1 MDVQK
6 KKLVTAMLTAALVIT
21 PVSGSAFLMD
31 AGSTAA
37 ASKLDDLM
45 EDMFGAVETST
56 SAQPYSSNTRNGY
69 YGGSYSLRVP
79 VKNYTLVQFDAPSIS
94 AGCSGISLSAG
105 SFSVLNADE
114 FKQMIRTIG
123 ANAGMYFFK
132 LALDVISPRINAII
146 TSLEKFMQSINLNNI
161 NTCKAGETLVNAMR
175 GDGQAVADI
184 NAAIDGAV
192 TAAGTVWRS
201 AKNVI
206 SDRTSDF
213 NKQKDEVLANV
224 DPKAVPGGNMIWRL
238 LIQKEVAESVGT
250 AAVVPD
256 VNIMREYMMSMVGA
270 LVIVPADGLKD
281 AEGTKLSS
289 ECTSATCI
297 DNNPVYKVTK
307 TVGITIDALYNGGD
321 GTRKYWACGK
331 SGRDELQCHQPEMA
345 VFDFKGTRKVIH
357 SMFYGSDEANVAQP
371 GSLVDNLSKGLPLT
385 PDQIKALQVLP
396 PDFVRN
402 LEAVQKDPQAVHL
415 LVTAYKEALALRMAA
430 NLGAALVGAIQ
441 MAENGKVKAG
451 EIKLNLTKFQED
463 ALLERS
469 KEIDTYL
476 AKANDAQFG
485 AMMATIT
492 AKTLAW
498 QVPRLMANPIGG

>member
-1 MDVQK
+1 MDIRK
-6 KKLVTAMLTAALVIT
+6 KKLVIGALAVAMAFA
-21 PVSGSAFLMD
+21 PMSGSAFLTEA
-31 AGSTAA
+31 AGTAA
-37 ASKLDDLM
+37 ATQLDDIM
-45 EDMFGAVETST
+45 EDMFGAIETST

-175 GDGQAVADI
+175 GDGQALADI
-184 NAAIDGAV
+184 NGAIDGAV

-201 AKNVI
+201 AKNLI

-224 DPKAVPGGNMIWRL
+224 DEKAIPGGNMIWRML
-238 LIQKEVAESVGT
+238 VNKQVAESIGT
-250 AAVVPD
+250 AAVVPNPD
-256 VNIMREYMMSMVGA
+256 VMREYMMSMVGA
-270 LVIVPADGLKD
+270 LVVVPAGGLKD
-281 AEGTKLSS
+281 AEGTKLSA
-289 ECTSATCI
+289 ECTEATCI
-297 DNNPVYKVTK
+297 DDNPVYKVTE
-307 TVGITIDALYNGGD
+307 TVGITIDALYHGGD
-321 GTRKYWACGK
+321 GFRKYWACGN
-331 SGRDELQCHQPEMA
+331 SGRGEMQCHQPELT
-345 VFDFKGTRKVIH
+345 VFDFKGTKAVVH
-357 SMFYGSDEANVAQP
+357 AMFYGSHDAVVPQE
-371 GSLVDNLSKGLPLT
+371 GSLIDNLSKGLPLT
-385 PDQIKALQVLP
+385 PAQIKSMQVLP
-396 PDFVRN
+396 PEFARN
-402 LEAVQKDPQAVHL
+402 LEAVQKDRQAVHL
-415 LVTAYKEALALRMAA
+415 LVTAYEDYMALRMAA

-441 MAENGKVKAG
+441 MAEVGKQKPG
-451 EIKLNLTKFQED
+451 EIKLSLTKFQEE
-463 ALLERS
+463 ALKERS
-469 KEIDTYL
+469 QEIDKYM

-485 AMMATIT
+485 ALMATMT

-498 QVPRLMANPIGG
+498 QFPRLMANPVGG